1 MKVEIEFIKDIPIKQ
16 INEFQDRVVYDV
28 ALYTREFTK
37 NDNAFPYLTGELMRS
52 EVALPIMG
60 SNKVYSLGAGV
71 DYAKYVWKME
81 NANWAN
87 PSTQPKWYAREFEKH
102 HANIVG
108 LAISNSLKEIK

>member
-16 INEFQDRVVYDV
+16 INEFQDRVVYNV

-71 DYAKYVWKME
+71 DYAKYVWKM
-81 NANWAN
+81 NNVKWTN
-87 PSTQPKWYAREFEKH
+87 PSTKPQWYYSNFNEKG
-102 HANIVG
+102 AVLLTNAVIR
-108 LAISNSLKEIK
+108 ALKEI